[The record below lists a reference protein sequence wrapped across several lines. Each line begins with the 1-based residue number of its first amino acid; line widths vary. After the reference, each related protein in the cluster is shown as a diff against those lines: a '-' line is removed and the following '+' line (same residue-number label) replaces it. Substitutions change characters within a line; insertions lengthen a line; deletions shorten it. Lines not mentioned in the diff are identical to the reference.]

1 VDVLRAAL
9 VAEAGMTVAGEALGW
24 AWVGEVNWERLLV
37 SKLHDSEAAN
47 RTMRGAVN
55 FFFMVFL
62 IVNFYTS
69 T

>member
-1 VDVLRAAL
+1 
-9 VAEAGMTVAGEALGW
+9 MTVAGEALGW